1 MEAHGRAGGG
11 LSNQLA
17 ARLALALNARS
28 EREKEAQSFQISE
41 KVKSERKM
49 QVSLD
54 CPSPGLAECGGSIHS
69 ARGRAQGGRSKDL
82 IPFLLPPN
90 RIIQFLQPE
99 SLRKKG
105 PSK

>member
-11 LSNQLA
+11 LSNRSA

-28 EREKEAQSFQISE
+28 EREKEAQSFQISG
-41 KVKSERKM
+41 KVKSEREM

-54 CPSPGLAECGGSIHS
+54 CPSPGLAECWGSIHS
-69 ARGRAQGGRSKDL
+69 ARGQAPEGWSEDL

-99 SLRKKG
+99 LLRKKA